1 MSEGIG
7 SIGSDV
13 APHPVLVPQPSG
25 PATGTPTASTPGD
38 STTTATAS
46 DGSITTTVVDALGN
60 TVALTTTRP
69 DHPLS
74 VEA

>member
-1 MSEGIG
+1 MSESVA
-7 SIGSDV
+7 SIGSEP
-13 APHPVLVPQPSG
+13 AMHPVIAPQPSG
-25 PATGTPTASTPGD
+25 PATGTPAASTPGD
-38 STTTATAS
+38 STTTATGP

-69 DHPLS
+69 EHPLS

>member
-1 MSEGIG
+1 MSESVA
-7 SIGSDV
+7 SIGSEP
-13 APHPVLVPQPSG
+13 AMHPVIAPEPSG

-38 STTTATAS
+38 STTAAAGP
-46 DGSITTTVVDALGN
+46 DGSVATSVVDALGN

-74 VEA
+74 IEA

>member
-1 MSEGIG
+1 MSESIG
-7 SIGSDV
+7 SIGSDI
-13 APHPVLVPQPSG
+13 ATHPALVPQPSG
-25 PATGTPTASTPGD
+25 PAPGASTASTPGD
-38 STTTATAS
+38 STTTATGP